1 MFDNFV
7 IYARRI
13 TLSLITLRIKQQ
25 EQFHL
30 AQTPQTA
37 LCEHL
42 HNVKTDARV
51 HFPGKVQ
58 ANRIFIR
65 SSLPN

>member
-7 IYARRI
+7 MYARRI
-13 TLSLITLRIKQQ
+13 TLSLITLRIKLR

-37 LCEHL
+37 LLKHL

-51 HFPGKVQ
+51 CLPGKVQ